1 VNDGTGLSTL
11 RYRDGGGRAAASRV
25 TACALLSLALW
36 PATMHAQSGSHN
48 PPNAPDVVTKVVAG
62 IVSYTRW
69 PDAAAAIRLCT
80 IGRSPGVDAL
90 QRSQEIGSPGRAVAI
105 VAVRDLDAAERGCD
119 ALYLAQS
126 TAAHV
131 RQAVRQFAGRPV
143 LMLGEGADFCSDGGM
158 FCLEP
163 AAPKPRFGVN
173 LDAVAR
179 SGLKVNPLV
188 LRVAR
193 GAEGAGS

>member
-1 VNDGTGLSTL
+1 MDATGRSTW
-11 RYRDGGGRAAASRV
+11 RCRDGSGRAAPFCRV
-25 TACALLSLALW
+25 ACAILWLALW
-36 PATMHAQSGSHN
+36 PATMHAQSSAGE
-48 PPNAPDVVTKVVAG
+48 PAIAPGMLTKVVAG

-69 PDAAAAIRLCT
+69 PDAMASIRLCT
-80 IGRSPGVDAL
+80 IGRGPGVDAL
-90 QRSQEIGSPGRAVAI
+90 QRSHEIGTPGRAVAI
-105 VAVRDLDAAERGCD
+105 VAVRDLDAAEQGCD
-119 ALYLAQS
+119 VLYLAQS

-179 SGLKVNPLV
+179 SGLKVNPQV
-188 LRVAR
+188 LHIAR
-193 GAEGAGS
+193 GAEGPGS